1 MRLIGILLFLASAL
15 GSVLAL
21 SFLERRRTRELEALA
36 SLLCAIQNGML
47 RHRLPL
53 CEIYAAFENETLAAC
68 GFLEELR
75 RDGLACALRADT
87 LALREEELSFLF
99 TYAEEL
105 GKRFLE
111 EEREQAQAALAALA
125 ARREEHRTEGAR
137 KGKIQ
142 RTLLMTGA
150 GMLLLLLL

>member
-1 MRLIGILLFLASAL
+1 MKLIGILLFLASAL

-21 SFLERRRTRELEALA
+21 SLLERRRTRELEALS
-36 SLLCAIQNGML
+36 SLLCAIQSGML

-53 CEIYAAFENETLAAC
+53 CEIYAAFENDALAAC
-68 GFLEELR
+68 GFLEDLR
-75 RDGLACALRADT
+75 KDGLAYALRADT
-87 LALREEELSFLF
+87 LAIREEELSFLF
-99 TYAEEL
+99 TYAEDL

-111 EEREQAQAALAALA
+111 EEREAAENALAALA
-125 ARREEHRTEGAR
+125 ARREEHRTEGAK

-142 RTLLMTGA
+142 RTLLITGA